1 MQENEALE
9 HGLKFRT
16 RYEKTASWTS
26 SRRVGETHSGF
37 KVLIENGTDRILGA
51 HLLAPHAEEVINIFS
66 MAIRLGLASKDLN
79 DPLLYAYPTNSSDVV
94 HML

>member
-9 HGLKFRT
+9 HGLKFRIKF
-16 RYEKTASWTS
+16 EKTAGWAS
-26 SRRVGETHSGF
+26 SKRVGETHSGF
-37 KVLIENGTDRILGA
+37 KVLIEDDTDRILGA
-51 HLLAPHAEEVINIFS
+51 HILSPHAEEVINIFS
-66 MAIRLGLASKDLN
+66 MAIRLGLTSKDLN